1 LVDEQVVGQLISNP
15 NPETILEP
23 KFKFKGLN
31 DDVNAVCWL
40 PNSET
45 DLLAAVEDNMKICDT
60 R

>member
-1 LVDEQVVGQLISNP
+1 VVGQLISNP

-23 KFKFKGLN
+23 KFQFKGLN